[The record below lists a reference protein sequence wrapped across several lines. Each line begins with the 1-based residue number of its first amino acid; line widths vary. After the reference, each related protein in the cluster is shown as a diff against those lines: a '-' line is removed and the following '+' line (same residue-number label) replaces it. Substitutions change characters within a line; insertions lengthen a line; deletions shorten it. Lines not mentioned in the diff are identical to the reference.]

1 VTNAAFNQRHPYF
14 NRIASSIGWLTI
26 ERIVRLGVGVLI
38 TVGIARHLGP
48 DGFGQFNYGIAMFTL
63 VAVVAALG
71 LDSIVQRDLVRMPEQ
86 RHELLGTC
94 FGLKFVAGIL
104 GYTLLV
110 LIVRTTVQEPTTRNV
125 CYVAGLGLLANGSFA
140 VDNWFQS
147 QTQAKYSAFVQG
159 LSFFVAGATRIA
171 LLCLSAGLLAFAWA
185 YCLEP
190 VLIGILFLVFFQAV
204 AGSLI
209 DWKFNRGLARK
220 WLADSWP
227 LLLSGLAII
236 VYTRIDQVMIAQL
249 ASDRA
254 LGIYS
259 AAVRIS
265 EIGYFIPPI
274 LAASLLPSI
283 VRTREA
289 DIAKYDARRQYYFDL
304 SVVVAVAI
312 ALPTTLLAAPIIHLL
327 YGSAYAE
334 AVPILCVLAWAT
346 LFAFIGGARQQ
357 YLITEGHMK
366 FSFAAAL
373 AAAILNVV
381 LNIFLIPHYQGFG
394 AAIATMISYG
404 LSAVFSSFF
413 FAPTRMMGWEQ
424 LKSFNLVG
432 ALRRLAAYSK
442 GMSAAASK

>member
-1 VTNAAFNQRHPYF
+1 
-14 NRIASSIGWLTI
+14 
-26 ERIVRLGVGVLI
+26 
-38 TVGIARHLGP
+38 LGP
-48 DGFGQFNYGIAMFTL
+48 ERFGQLNYGIAMAAL
-63 VAVVAALG
+63 VGVVAALG
-71 LDSIVQRDLVRMPEQ
+71 LDSVVQRDLVRMPSQ
-86 RHELLGTC
+86 RDELLGTC
-94 FGLKFVAGIL
+94 FALKVLAGLL

-110 LIVRTTVQEPTTRNV
+110 IIVRATVQEPTTRAV
-125 CYVAGLGLLANGSFA
+125 CYIIGLGLLANGSFA

-147 QTQAKYSAFVQG
+147 QNQAKFSAYVQG
-159 LSFFVAGATRIA
+159 LSFFAAGTTRIA
-171 LLCLSAGLLAFAWA
+171 LLYLSAGLLAFAWG

-190 VLIGILFLVFFQAV
+190 LLIGALFLIFFQAV
-204 AGSLI
+204 AGSLV
-209 DWKFNRGLARK
+209 DLKFSRSLAHK
-220 WLADSWP
+220 WLVESWP
-227 LLLSGLAII
+227 LLLAGLAII
-236 VYTRIDQVMIAQL
+236 VYTRIDQVMLAQL
-249 ASDRA
+249 AGDRA
-254 LGIYS
+254 LGVYS

-274 LAASLLPSI
+274 LGAGFLPSI

-312 ALPTTLLAAPIIHLL
+312 ALPTTLLAGPIIHLL

-334 AVPILCVLAWAT
+334 AVPILCALAWAT

-381 LNIFLIPHYQGFG
+381 LNIFLIPRYQGFG
-394 AAIATMISYG
+394 AAIATLVSYG

-413 FAPTRMMGWEQ
+413 YRPTRAMGWEQ
-424 LKSFNLVG
+424 LKSFNLIGAVARLVG
-432 ALRRLAAYSK
+432 YAGKVPPFGSQQQ
-442 GMSAAASK
+442 